1 MKKRIKLLSLLLLS
15 LLLFGLVGCGNNNT
29 NNSTTNDSTKNST
42 TNDSTTKNSPT
53 NQEYYDYLTERYN
66 HYFNNNTLDTT
77 YDIYVDDFTYDNTYD
92 EFITEYNGS
101 YDQLKT
107 NLETFKKDLENNVV
121 KGNAEVDKYNQ
132 EVITS
137 IDKAIIA
144 VDDYT
149 GTFTEKTKDYATLS
163 KDEVIKGLRSLT
175 LGAHDARVDLKNLV
189 DDAKNKL
196 GIK

>member
-1 MKKRIKLLSLLLLS
+1 MKKRFKALSLLLLS
-15 LLLFGLVGCGNNNT
+15 LLIFGLIGCSHNNA
-29 NNSTTNDSTKNST
+29 TNDSTNNDS
-42 TNDSTTKNSPT
+42 TNDSNVKNSPT

-66 HYFNNNTLDTT
+66 HYFNNGTLDTK
-77 YDIYVDDFTYDNTYD
+77 YDIYVDNFTYDNTYD

-101 YDQLKT
+101 YEQLKT
-107 NLETFKKDLENNVV
+107 NLEAFKNDLENNVV

-132 EVITS
+132 EVITA

-144 VDDYT
+144 VDDYS
-149 GTFTEKTKDYATLS
+149 GSFAEKAKDYATLS
-163 KDEVIKGLRSLT
+163 KDKVIEGLRSLT
-175 LGAHDARVDLKNLV
+175 LGAHNARVDLKNLV

>member
-1 MKKRIKLLSLLLLS
+1 MKKRFKALSLLLLS
-15 LLLFGLVGCGNNNT
+15 LLIFGLIGCSHNNA
-29 NNSTTNDSTKNST
+29 TNDSTNNGS
-42 TNDSTTKNSPT
+42 TNDSNVKNSPT

-66 HYFNNNTLDTT
+66 HYFNNGTLDTK
-77 YDIYVDDFTYDNTYD
+77 YDIYVDNFTYDNTYD

-101 YDQLKT
+101 YEQLKT
-107 NLETFKKDLENNVV
+107 NLEAFKKDLENNVV

-132 EVITS
+132 EVITA

-144 VDDYT
+144 VDDYS
-149 GTFTEKTKDYATLS
+149 GSFAEKAKDYATLS
-163 KDEVIKGLRSLT
+163 KDKVIEGLRSLT
-175 LGAHDARVDLKNLV
+175 LGAHNARVDLKNLV

>member
-1 MKKRIKLLSLLLLS
+1 MRKRFKLLSLLLLS
-15 LLLFGLVGCGNNNT
+15 LLLLGLVGCGDNNT
-29 NNSTTNDSTKNST
+29 NNTTNDYTK
-42 TNDSTTKNSPT
+42 KNPPT

-66 HYFNNNTLDTT
+66 HYFNNDALDTT
-77 YDIYVDDFTYDNTYD
+77 YDIYIDDFTYDNTYD
-92 EFITEYNGS
+92 EFITEYNDS

-107 NLETFKKDLENNVV
+107 NLEAFKNDLENNVI
-121 KGNAEVDKYNQ
+121 KGNDEVDKYNQ
-132 EVITS
+132 EGITAT
-137 IDKAIIA
+137 DKAIIA

-149 GTFTEKTKDYATLS
+149 GTFGEKTKDYATLS

-175 LGAHDARVDLKNLV
+175 LGAHDARVDLKNLI

>member
-29 NNSTTNDSTKNST
+29 NNSTTNDSTK
-42 TNDSTTKNSPT
+42 KNSPT

>member
-1 MKKRIKLLSLLLLS
+1 MKKRFKLLSLLLLS
-15 LLLFGLVGCGNNNT
+15 LLLFGLIGCRNNNT
-29 NNSTTNDSTKNST
+29 NNSTTNDSTK
-42 TNDSTTKNSPT
+42 KNSPT

-77 YDIYVDDFTYDNTYD
+77 Y
-92 EFITEYNGS
+92 NGS

-107 NLETFKKDLENNVV
+107 NLEAFKKDLENNVV

-149 GTFTEKTKDYATLS
+149 GTFAEKTKDYATLS

>member
-1 MKKRIKLLSLLLLS
+1 MKKRFKALSLLLLS
-15 LLLFGLVGCGNNNT
+15 LLIFGLIGCSHNNA
-29 NNSTTNDSTKNST
+29 TNDSTNNGS
-42 TNDSTTKNSPT
+42 TNDSNVKNSPT

-66 HYFNNNTLDTT
+66 HYFNNGTLDTK
-77 YDIYVDDFTYDNTYD
+77 YDIYVDNFTYDNTYD

-101 YDQLKT
+101 YEQLKT
-107 NLETFKKDLENNVV
+107 NLEAFKKDLENNVV

-132 EVITS
+132 EVITA

-144 VDDYT
+144 VDDYN
-149 GTFTEKTKDYATLS
+149 GSFAEKAKDYATLS
-163 KDEVIKGLRSLT
+163 KDKVIEGLRSLT
-175 LGAHDARVDLKNLV
+175 LGAHNARVDLKNLV